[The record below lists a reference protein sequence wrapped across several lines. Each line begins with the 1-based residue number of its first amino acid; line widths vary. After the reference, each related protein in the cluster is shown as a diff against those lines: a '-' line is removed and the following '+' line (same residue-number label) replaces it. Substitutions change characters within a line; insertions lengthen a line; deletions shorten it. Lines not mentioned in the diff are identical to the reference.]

1 MKLDKILEFIV
12 SVAHCQSITTVY
24 CNLPNNQTN
33 NSNNCI
39 FHLLPPK

>member
-24 CNLPNNQTN
+24 RKVREFYFAFKTN
-33 NSNNCI
+33 SI
-39 FHLLPPK
+39 E